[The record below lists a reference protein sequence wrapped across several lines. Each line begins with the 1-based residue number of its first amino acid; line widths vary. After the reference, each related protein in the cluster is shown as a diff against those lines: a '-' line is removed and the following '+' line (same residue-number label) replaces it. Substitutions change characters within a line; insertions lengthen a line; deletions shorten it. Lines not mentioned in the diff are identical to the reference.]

1 MANLRASGYQP
12 EQIDEIYIT
21 HMHSDHSGGLVSDG
35 KATFPNAVV
44 RADRRDADIWL
55 DKAKME
61 AAPKDKKPVFEGA
74 MAAFNPY
81 IAAGKFKPF
90 DGATQ
95 LVPGVSAVP
104 AYGHTP
110 GHSVYVV
117 ESQGQKMVVWGDLM
131 HVGAVQFPEPAV
143 TVSFDTDSKAAASER
158 SKKYA
163 EAAKGGYWVA
173 VAHLPFPGIGHL
185 RADGKGYDW
194 IPANYTAN
202 R

>member
-1 MANLRASGYQP
+1 
-12 EQIDEIYIT
+12 
-21 HMHSDHSGGLVSDG
+21 
-35 KATFPNAVV
+35 
-44 RADRRDADIWL
+44 
-55 DKAKME
+55 
-61 AAPKDKKPVFEGA
+61 
-74 MAAFNPY
+74 MAAINPY

-95 LVPGVSAVP
+95 LVSGVSAVP

-117 ESQGQKMVVWGDLM
+117 ESQGQRLVVWGDLM

-143 TVSFDTDSKAAASER
+143 TVSFDVDSKAAAAER
-158 SKKYA
+158 AKKYA
-163 EAAKGGYWVA
+163 EAAKAGYWVA